1 YGNTD
6 LRSRNNPIRAGQH
19 LYSLCTCHYR
29 DIEEPMSICPVCK
42 YENAFGALICANC
55 YRLLVEVRH
64 GSLDST
70 LQQPSLNLPKT
81 KPAKRLLRD
90 SGLLTEHTLAF
101 LVDGFEEPLLL
112 ELSEQA
118 VLGRYVADAGMQP
131 RVDLSPYGAFETGIS
146 RRHAI
151 IRRVEGRLFIEDL
164 GARNGT
170 WLNNQQLTPFVPS
183 ALKSGDM

>member
-1 YGNTD
+1 
-6 LRSRNNPIRAGQH
+6 
-19 LYSLCTCHYR
+19 
-29 DIEEPMSICPVCK
+29 
-42 YENAFGALICANC
+42 
-55 YRLLVEVRH
+55 
-64 GSLDST
+64 
-70 LQQPSLNLPKT
+70 
-81 KPAKRLLRD
+81 RD
-90 SGLLTEHTLAF
+90 SGLLTEHAIAF

-131 RVDLSPYGAFETGIS
+131 RVDLSPYGAFEAGIS

-170 WLNNQQLTPFVPS
+170 CLNNQQLTPFVPG
-183 ALKSGDM
+183 ALKSGDIVKLGQLNMEIMFKE